1 MFLLPILNDSFI
13 KQVSSRYL
21 DYCFDS
27 NYCIISLNRGIIKL
41 SLFIIIN
48 QYNHQSC
55 QINFSAN
62 SSYLLF
68 HLISKH
74 SSLYKYISLNH
85 ILYIGKE
92 VYKAELSNIF
102 HQVYIQ
108 L

>member
-13 KQVSSRYL
+13 NEVSNKYL
-21 DYCFDS
+21 DFCFDS

-41 SLFIIIN
+41 SLFIIIS
-48 QYNHQSC
+48 QYNNQKY

-68 HLISKH
+68 HLISQH

-85 ILYIGKE
+85 VLYIGKE

-102 HQVYIQ
+102 HQIYIQ